1 MMRTTQLLAALATAA
16 LVTAGSF
23 GTAVAGPPDSPYAGT
38 WIGNDLPPPGG
49 DGSNVVLTVGGGP
62 APIVVLED
70 DAASVCGGATLEPGV
85 FEGRGRYNRV
95 RETLTVNFTRNSCV
109 NGTRV
114 GPLTG
119 IVYTFVDGVLVGGGA
134 TFPTP

>member
-1 MMRTTQLLAALATAA
+1 MGTTRLLAALATTA
-16 LVTAGSF
+16 LVTVGSF
-23 GTAVAGPPDSPYAGT
+23 DTAVADPPDTPFAGT
-38 WIGNDLPPPGG
+38 WIGNDFPPPDG

-70 DAASVCGGATLEPGV
+70 DAASVCGGATLAPGV
-85 FEGRGRYNRV
+85 FEGRGRYHRA
-95 RETLTVNFTRNSCV
+95 RETLTVNFTRNSCD